1 MAWFG
6 PRGVATMTYSL
17 LVLASG
23 IAVAEEL
30 FGVAALVVVCSIL
43 AHGLT
48 DTPGSE
54 WLARRSGYEAD
65 ATEADATEAA
75 TSSGRE

>member
-1 MAWFG
+1 VALAGTRLDAATKGFMAWFG

-23 IAVAEEL
+23 IAVADEL

-48 DTPGSE
+48 DTAGAE
-54 WLARRSGYEAD
+54 WLARRAEA
-65 ATEADATEAA
+65 
-75 TSSGRE
+75 S

>member
-1 MAWFG
+1 MI
-6 PRGVATMTYSL
+6 
-17 LVLASG
+17 LA
-23 IAVAEEL
+23 
-30 FGVAALVVVCSIL
+30 SIL

-48 DTPGSE
+48 DTPGVE

-65 ATEADATEAA
+65 ATEAV